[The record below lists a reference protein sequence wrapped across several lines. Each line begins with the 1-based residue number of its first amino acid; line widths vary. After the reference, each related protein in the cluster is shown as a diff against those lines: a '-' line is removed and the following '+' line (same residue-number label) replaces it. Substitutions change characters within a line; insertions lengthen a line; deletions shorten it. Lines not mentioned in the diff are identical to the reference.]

1 MLRYYLCILSVYKCR
16 KVANLTTV
24 PSELSLTLYK
34 SKSKYE
40 EYSSN
45 QESEEYQFQF

>member
-1 MLRYYLCILSVYKCR
+1 
-16 KVANLTTV
+16 VANLTAV
-24 PSELSLTLYK
+24 PFGLSLMLYK

>member
-1 MLRYYLCILSVYKCR
+1 MLHYYLCILGVYRYHKG
-16 KVANLTTV
+16 VNLTAV
-24 PSELSLTLYK
+24 LFELSLMLYK